1 MTFGKVIAV
10 AITGGLLALASM
22 AAVHAAD
29 KKKPAAASEGGPSR
43 QETIE
48 FIPRRG
54 SEFGSFSETYT
65 PTSGDR
71 RLRFPTNAIYKT
83 SFAVSGGNL
92 TIDAT
97 DFYIVD
103 RNGTDYDIKIMKTKR
118 DLIAQMALNSLSTK
132 VGFVPLPDGRASC
145 VIKLECAGGAKC
157 IDIKTTW
164 TIGKDSFA
172 NIPSDD
178 VAQNLYFSNHDQCK
192 RMAKALS
199 HLIELSGGKKE
210 KDAF

>member
-48 FIPRRG
+48 FIQRRG

-103 RNGTDYDIKIMKTKR
+103 RNGTDYDIK
-118 DLIAQMALNSLSTK
+118 L
-132 VGFVPLPDGRASC
+132 
-145 VIKLECAGGAKC
+145 
-157 IDIKTTW
+157 
-164 TIGKDSFA
+164 
-172 NIPSDD
+172 
-178 VAQNLYFSNHDQCK
+178 
-192 RMAKALS
+192 
-199 HLIELSGGKKE
+199 
-210 KDAF
+210 

>member
-1 MTFGKVIAV
+1 MTFGKAITV
-10 AITGGLLALASM
+10 AITGGLLALAST

-48 FIPRRG
+48 FIQRRG
-54 SEFGSFSETYT
+54 AEFGEFRDIYT

-71 RLRFPTNAIYKT
+71 PLRFPTNAIYKT
-83 SFAVSGGNL
+83 SFTVSGGNL

-103 RNGTDYDIKIMKTKR
+103 RNGSDYDIKIMKTKH
-118 DLIAQMALNSLSTK
+118 DLIARMALNSLSTE
-132 VGFVPLPDGRASC
+132 VGWKPLPDGRASC
-145 VIKLECAGGAKC
+145 VINLECAGGAKC
-157 IDIKTTW
+157 IDTKTTW
-164 TIGKDSFA
+164 TIGEDSFP
-172 NIPSDD
+172 NISDTE
-178 VAQNLYFSNHDQCK
+178 VARYLYFSNHDQCK
-192 RMAKALS
+192 RMAKAFS
-199 HLIELSGGKKE
+199 HLIKLSGGKKK